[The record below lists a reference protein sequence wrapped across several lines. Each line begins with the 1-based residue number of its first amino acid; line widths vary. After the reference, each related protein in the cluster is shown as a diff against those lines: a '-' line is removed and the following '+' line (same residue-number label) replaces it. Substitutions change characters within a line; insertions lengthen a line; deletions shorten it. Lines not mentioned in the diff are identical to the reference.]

1 MAETILQYLTWA
13 FPSGCIGAA
22 IAWLAN
28 RGMRKTREAKEVH
41 DTYKSMYEMVSQELL
56 SLQKQ
61 VLELHGIIDEL
72 NKEKIKTNRVLNRLT
87 RAIEAIQLCS
97 YSSNCPVRAEL
108 QAGEELDRDG
118 RQGANGAVQQRKKG
132 SSAQKAGVSAPIR
145 GQPGN
150 PAG

>member
-1 MAETILQYLTWA
+1 MADTILQYLTWA
-13 FPSGCIGAA
+13 IPSGGIGAA

-28 RGMRKTREAKEVH
+28 RGLRKTREAKEVH

-97 YSSNCPVRAEL
+97 YSAKCPALAEL

-118 RQGANGAVQQRKKG
+118 RQGASGAGQQRKKG
-132 SSAQKAGVSAPIR
+132 GAGKKTAIGAPIR
-145 GQPGN
+145 GQPDDTPG
-150 PAG
+150 